1 MRDAPG
7 CAKLS
12 KVQERLEDAKRMV
25 VQSLSLVMQI
35 RWVSHLFKSRFQSW
49 GPPCAPGVGLLIS
62 CRGAEHAQIV
72 ECFSDDLHPSRNT

>member
-1 MRDAPG
+1 MRDALG

-35 RWVSHLFKSRFQSW
+35 RWVSHLFKSRFQIW
-49 GPPCAPGVGLLIS
+49 GRLARQGW
-62 CRGAEHAQIV
+62 A
-72 ECFSDDLHPSRNT
+72 FS